1 MDEEGNQVTIKVI
14 PRPISLRQ
22 ITTLQLKKCLRKG
35 FQLYAIHV
43 EESKEGKEPELQ
55 DYPILQ
61 NFADIFQEPPGIP
74 PKREIDFSI
83 DLVPGTIPSS
93 KEPYRMSNPELKELH
108 MQL

>member
-1 MDEEGNQVTIKVI
+1 MKTFVDLYITPSGAYDVLIGMDWLDAHHAILDCPNKTYTCLDEEGNRVTIKGI

-61 NFADIFQEPPGIP
+61 I
-74 PKREIDFSI
+74 
-83 DLVPGTIPSS
+83 L
-93 KEPYRMSNPELKELH
+93 
-108 MQL
+108 